1 MAHLN
6 LSVPDEPPT
15 DHVVYSILIT
25 YSLLC
30 RGRRYTEG
38 QPLPMSVKDV
48 TSVIYAHPV
57 DIPRSMLDPIIFAID
72 DIVLANHRA
81 TNDTQDNDD

>member
-1 MAHLN
+1 
-6 LSVPDEPPT
+6 
-15 DHVVYSILIT
+15 
-25 YSLLC
+25 
-30 RGRRYTEG
+30 
-38 QPLPMSVKDV
+38 MSVKDV

-81 TNDTQDNDD
+81 TKDTQDNDD